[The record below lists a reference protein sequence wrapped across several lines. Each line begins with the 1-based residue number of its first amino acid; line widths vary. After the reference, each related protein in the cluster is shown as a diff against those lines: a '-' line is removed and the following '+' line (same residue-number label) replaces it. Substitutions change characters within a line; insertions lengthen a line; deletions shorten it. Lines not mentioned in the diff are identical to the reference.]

1 MSQYSESN
9 AEQYLGACISIGLAL
24 GVGAG
29 FAFGDVAGGT
39 GIGLAGGTL
48 LGWILVRRMKRIEA
62 AKRMSDRDVGS
73 P

>member
-1 MSQYSESN
+1 MSQYLEST
-9 AEQYLGACISIGLAL
+9 AQQYLGACISIGLAL

-39 GIGLAGGTL
+39 GIGLAGGAL
-48 LGWILVRRMKRIEA
+48 LGWLLVRRMKRIEA
-62 AKRMSDRDVGS
+62 TRSKRERDIGN

>member
-9 AEQYLGACISIGLAL
+9 AQQYLGACISIGLAL

-39 GIGLAGGTL
+39 GIGLAGGAV
-48 LGWILVRRMKRIEA
+48 LGWILVRRMKRTEA
-62 AKRMSDRDVGS
+62 TRSKRERGVGN

>member
-1 MSQYSESN
+1 MSQYLESN
-9 AEQYLGACISIGLAL
+9 AQQYLGACISIGLAL

-39 GIGLAGGTL
+39 GIGLAGGAL
-48 LGWILVRRMKRIEA
+48 LGWLLVRRMKRIEA
-62 AKRMSDRDVGS
+62 ARSKRERGVGN

>member
-1 MSQYSESN
+1 MSQYSGSN
-9 AEQYLGACISIGLAL
+9 PEQYFGACMSIGLAL

-29 FAFGDVAGGT
+29 FVFGDVAGGT
-39 GIGLAGGTL
+39 GIGLGGGAL

-62 AKRMSDRDVGS
+62 AKKKDGTDVGS

>member
-1 MSQYSESN
+1 MSQYLESN
-9 AEQYLGACISIGLAL
+9 AEQYLGACISIGLAV

-39 GIGLAGGTL
+39 GIGLAGGAL
-48 LGWILVRRMKRIEA
+48 LGWLLVRRMKRIEA
-62 AKRMSDRDVGS
+62 ARSKLERDLGN